1 MHLLRGVW
9 ESGTPHIATTLTS
22 PPVFVLVVRPSCWFL
37 PRTLPASP
45 ISALPFLLSPQ
56 HERAQRGA
64 TVGGAF
70 LQCHQVRGYSTH
82 RGAEARTQRSKD
94 SYTSYSEYC
103 GVFFL
108 FACFVGGREL
118 VSFVG
123 QRFLLWETDE
133 EMQK

>member
-1 MHLLRGVW
+1 MSRGAPGGVHLLRGVW
-9 ESGTPHIATTLTS
+9 ERGTPHIATTLTS
-22 PPVFVLVVRPSCWFL
+22 PPVFILVVRPSCWF
-37 PRTLPASP
+37 
-45 ISALPFLLSPQ
+45 SALSFLLSPQ
-56 HERAQRGA
+56 HERSQRGA

-70 LQCHQVRGYSTH
+70 LQRHQVRGNSTH

-103 GVFFL
+103 GVSFL
-108 FACFVGGREL
+108 FACFAGGREL

-123 QRFLLWETDE
+123 QRFLLWETGE